1 MASHYSKRKMAL
13 YASHPEERMAASC
26 TVYSRLQRQIW
37 MIGDCQCLIWHSS
50 KSPATAT
57 LYDNPKPYER
67 RLASKR
73 ADIANRLI
81 GEGKATRESLLKD
94 DVARQAI
101 IPEMIEEMK
110 SQNIAYSVVDGFPIP
125 LLKVRVLTL
134 DFEPWTIVLA
144 TDGYPLLLPSLAE
157 SEEALA
163 RQRDNDPLNIGQ
175 FKATKAFLPSN
186 DSFDDRSYIRFCV

>member
-1 MASHYSKRKMAL
+1 
-13 YASHPEERMAASC
+13 
-26 TVYSRLQRQIW
+26 

-57 LYDNPKPYER
+57 PYDNPKPYER

-110 SQNIAYSVVDGFPIP
+110 SQNVAYSVVDGFPIP

-186 DSFDDRSYIRFCV
+186 ESFDDRSYIRFCV